1 LLEPINS
8 VEVLV
13 PEDFT
18 GDVMGDL
25 SSRRGKIAGM
35 DPEGRYTRIR
45 ATVPQAELYN
55 YSVDLRSMTS
65 GQGVF
70 SRTFS
75 HYEQVPHEITEKVI
89 TEIKQSREE

>member
-1 LLEPINS
+1 LLEPIS
-8 VEVLV
+8 KVEILV

-65 GQGVF
+65 GQGVY

-75 HYEQVPHEITEKVI
+75 HYEEVPRDITEKVI
-89 TEIKQSREE
+89 AEIKRSREE